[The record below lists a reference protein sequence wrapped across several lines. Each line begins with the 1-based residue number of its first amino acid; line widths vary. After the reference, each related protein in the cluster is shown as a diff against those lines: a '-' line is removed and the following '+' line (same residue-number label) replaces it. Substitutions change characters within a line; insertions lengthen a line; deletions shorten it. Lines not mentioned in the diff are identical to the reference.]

1 LNTKR
6 LILISLIA
14 LGALVLSACSGA
26 GAAANSWH
34 GLAADADRAYVS
46 AGSLIYAVDLKNGS
60 EVWRYP
66 AKTDSNL
73 LYFANPILTTD
84 GQLLIGSAGKKH
96 DFVSLDPATG
106 KEKWA
111 KPFSDAKGVWV
122 APPLVLNDTIYAPN
136 ADGFLY
142 ILDMKGNQVAD
153 PIEVGGALW
162 SAPVTDGTLIY
173 LSSLDHH
180 VNVIDPAKHTVSVT
194 VDLGGAIPSS
204 PTLSDSDG
212 VYVSSFASTIEFVKP
227 TGDHKVVTKIEN
239 RIWGSPILDGKTLY
253 YADIQNGKVYSLD
266 IASGS
271 QNWSVQPNGPVV
283 ASLLIAGDQIYVASE
298 ADPTSA
304 LGTLVALDREGK
316 TVWSKEVGGKLYTTP
331 VASGDLILVAPYQ
344 AAFTLAA
351 YDVQGKQ
358 AWTFTP
364 AK

>member
-14 LGALVLSACSGA
+14 LGALALSACSGSA
-26 GAAANSWH
+26 TANSWY

-66 AKTDSNL
+66 AKADANIIF
-73 LYFANPILTTD
+73 FAKPLLTTD
-84 GQLLIGSAGKKH
+84 GQLLIGSAGKNH
-96 DFVSLDPATG
+96 EFISLDPVTG
-106 KEKWA
+106 KEKWNKA
-111 KPFSDAKGVWV
+111 FAKGTWV
-122 APPLVLNDTIYAPN
+122 ATPLILNNTVYAPN
-136 ADGFLY
+136 DDGFLY
-142 ILDMKGNQVAD
+142 TLDMAGNQVAD
-153 PIEVGGALW
+153 PIEVSGALW

-180 VNVIDPAKHTVSVT
+180 VNIIDPVKRSV
-194 VDLGGAIPSS
+194 VAAADLGGAIPSS
-204 PTLSDSDG
+204 PTVGTDG
-212 VYVSSFASTIEFVKP
+212 AYVSSFASAIQFVTPNGEHKP
-227 TGDHKVVTKIEN
+227 ITKVEN
-239 RIWGSPILDGKTLY
+239 QIWGSPVLDGTTLY
-253 YADIQNGKVYSLD
+253 YADLTGKVFSQD
-266 IASGS
+266 VAGGK

-304 LGTLVALDREGK
+304 LGTLVALDRDGK

-331 VASGDLILVAPYQ
+331 VASGDLIIVAPYQ
-344 AAFTLAA
+344 ATNTLVA
-351 YDVQGKQ
+351 YDTQGKQ

>member
-1 LNTKR
+1 LKTKKII
-6 LILISLIA
+6 LILLLA
-14 LGALVLSACSGA
+14 LGAFLLSACSGA

-34 GLAADADRAYVS
+34 GLVADADRAYVS
-46 AGSLIYAVDLKNGS
+46 SGSLIYAVDLKNGS

-66 AKTDSNL
+66 AKADGNIL
-73 LYFANPILTTD
+73 FFATPVLTTD
-84 GQLLIGSAGKKH
+84 GQLLIGSAGKNH
-96 DFVSLDPATG
+96 EFLSLDPATG

-111 KPFSDAKGVWV
+111 KAFVDAKGTWV
-122 APPLVLNDTIYAPN
+122 APPLVLNNTIYAPN
-136 ADGFLY
+136 DDGFLY
-142 ILDMKGNQVAD
+142 ILDMNGNQAAD
-153 PIEVGGALW
+153 PVEVGGALW

-180 VNVIDPAKHTVSVT
+180 VNIIDPAKHTVNAA

-204 PTLSDSDG
+204 PTVGSDG
-212 VYVSSFASTIEFVKP
+212 IYVGSFSPAIELFKP
-227 TGDHKVVTKIEN
+227 NGEHKAIAKTEN
-239 RIWGSPILDGKTLY
+239 RIWGSPVIDGTTLY
-253 YADIQNGKVYSLD
+253 YADLNGKVSSLD
-266 IASGS
+266 LASGN

-331 VASGDLILVAPYQ
+331 VASGDLILVAPYT
-344 AAFTLAA
+344 ATFTLVA
-351 YDVQGKQ
+351 YDAQGKQ
-358 AWTFTP
+358 AWAFTP

>member
-1 LNTKR
+1 MNTKR

-46 AGSLIYAVDLKNGS
+46 AGTLIYAVDLKNGS

-66 AKTDSNL
+66 AKADASYM
-73 LYFANPILTTD
+73 YFANPVLTAD

-96 DFVSLDPATG
+96 DFISLDPATG

-111 KPFSDAKGVWV
+111 KAFVDAKGTWV
-122 APPLVLNDTIYAPN
+122 ASPLVLNNTIYAPN
-136 ADGFLY
+136 DDGSLY
-142 ILDMKGNQVAD
+142 TLDMNGNQVAD
-153 PIEVGGALW
+153 PIEIGGALW

-180 VNVIDPAKHTVSVT
+180 VNIVDPAKRKVT
-194 VDLGGAIPSS
+194 AVDLGGAIPNS
-204 PTLSDSDG
+204 PTVGSDG
-212 VYVSSFASTIEFVKP
+212 AFVSSFASAIEFVKSN
-227 TGDHKVVTKIEN
+227 GEHKVITKVEN

-253 YADIQNGKVYSLD
+253 YADLNGKVYSFD
-266 IASGS
+266 IANGN
-271 QNWSVQPNGPVV
+271 QIWSVQPNGPVV

-331 VASGDLILVAPYQ
+331 VASGNLILIAPYT
-344 AAFTLAA
+344 ATYTLVA
-351 YDVQGKQ
+351 YDAQGKQ

>member
-14 LGALVLSACSGA
+14 LGALVLSACSGSQ
-26 GAAANSWH
+26 AANNWH

-46 AGSLIYAVDLKNGS
+46 AGTLIYAVDLKNGS

-66 AKTDSNL
+66 PKADANIL
-73 LYFANPILTTD
+73 FFANPILTAD
-84 GQLLIGSAGKKH
+84 GQLLIGSAGKNH
-96 DFVSLDPATG
+96 EFISLDPATG
-106 KEKWA
+106 KEKWNKA
-111 KPFSDAKGVWV
+111 FAKGTWV

-136 ADGFLY
+136 DDGFLY
-142 ILDMKGNQVAD
+142 ILDMSGNQAAE
-153 PIEVGGALW
+153 PIEIGGSLW

-180 VNVIDPAKHTVSVT
+180 EHIIDPAKRTVLAS

-204 PTLSDSDG
+204 PTIGVDG
-212 VYVSSFASTIEFVKP
+212 AYVSSFSSTIEFVAP
-227 TGDHKVVTKIEN
+227 NSEHKTIAKMEN

-253 YADIQNGKVYSLD
+253 YADLSGKVSSLD
-266 IASGS
+266 VASGN

-283 ASLLIAGDQIYVASE
+283 ANLLIVGDQIYVASE

-304 LGTLVALDREGK
+304 LGTLVALDRDGK
-316 TVWSKEVGGKLYTTP
+316 IVWSKEVGGKLYTTP

-351 YDVQGKQ
+351 YDAQGKQ